1 MATTWLCQIFRS
13 TERPQLQKSYARVL
27 LLGFLPLGWASLT
40 VVAVVEV
47 VSASFVLESL
57 SKSSVRMFRLCDRH
71 IVIIEGLVEAFDM
84 RQTMLLGTI
93 LALCT
98 ACTEDPP
105 QIEPT
110 FESIS
115 SNVFET
121 SCVDS
126 GCHSASSAAGNLV
139 LEGEGVYDALLND
152 PCDNPLAI
160 VEGLHRVTPG
170 DETTSFSSFS
180 RESLILY
187 DPRNL

>member
-1 MATTWLCQIFRS
+1 
-13 TERPQLQKSYARVL
+13 
-27 LLGFLPLGWASLT
+27 
-40 VVAVVEV
+40 
-47 VSASFVLESL
+47 
-57 SKSSVRMFRLCDRH
+57 MFRLCDRH

-84 RQTMLLGTI
+84 RQTMLLATV
-93 LALCT
+93 LVLCT

-139 LEGEGVYDALLND
+139 LEGEGVYDALLNE

-170 DETTSFSSFS
+170 DETTS
-180 RESLILY
+180 LLY
-187 DPRNL
+187 LKITDPIGLGMPMPPTTPLNDETIEAIATWIRNSAPE

>member
-1 MATTWLCQIFRS
+1 MFPLY
-13 TERPQLQKSYARVL
+13 ERCFVIIDTLVEVLEMRETVL
-27 LLGFLPLGWASLT
+27 LGAI
-40 VVAVVEV
+40 AV
-47 VSASFVLESL
+47 
-57 SKSSVRMFRLCDRH
+57 
-71 IVIIEGLVEAFDM
+71 
-84 RQTMLLGTI
+84 
-93 LALCT
+93 LCT

-115 SNVFET
+115 TNVFKT

-139 LEGEGVYDALLND
+139 LEGEGVYDALLNE

-170 DETTSFSSFS
+170 DETTSLLYIKITDPIGMGMPMPPAV
-180 RESLILY
+180 SLDAEAIEAIATWIQNSA
-187 DPRNL
+187 PE